1 MTPRTARL
9 RARNAQKHR
18 STKEAA
24 KAQRNIEFLEA
35 EIDTLYK
42 DREDLF
48 WSNRNTFLA
57 LGVIQKDSDERIAK
71 LEARVKRSVNFRRHH
86 QARLASLEANISSL
100 EMHVQTLEKATSK

>member
-1 MTPRTARL
+1 L

-71 LEARVKRSVNFRRHH
+71 LEARVKTFVGTTKPASRHSRRIS
-86 QARLASLEANISSL
+86 RL
-100 EMHVQTLEKATSK
+100 

>member
-1 MTPRTARL
+1 L

-24 KAQRNIEFLEA
+24 KAQRNI

-57 LGVIQKDSDERIAK
+57 LGVIQKASDERIAK
-71 LEARVKRSVNFRRHH
+71 LEARVKTFVGTTKPASRHSRRIS
-86 QARLASLEANISSL
+86 RL
-100 EMHVQTLEKATSK
+100 